1 MRLGEKCP
9 QTSPQIVVPHHIPKS
24 GHMFASVAAAPG
36 TLFARLPFLKPIRD
50 CPCDCN
56 RGRHSVVRAAAQH
69 MVAAASPSG
78 KAAPQAAKEM
88 NAFLEASAQA
98 ALDALHHLGSQS
110 ELHKVFSS
118 FLLDAK
124 NACAELSDLK
134 YGLTTTTKTREQL
147 QERDSQWKFKIQI
160 PRSWTR
166 RKRSPS

>member
-1 MRLGEKCP
+1 MRL
-9 QTSPQIVVPHHIPKS
+9 Q
-24 GHMFASVAAAPG
+24 
-36 TLFARLPFLKPIRD
+36 L
-50 CPCDCN
+50 

-78 KAAPQAAKEM
+78 KAAPQAAKDM

-147 QERDSQWKFKIQI
+147 QERDSQWKFHQDYRYYDLGDASK
-160 PRSWTR
+160 
-166 RKRSPS
+166 KRSPS